1 MRILLFCSL
10 LISFLYGISQNKNN
24 LNEIATI
31 IRSGNASQIA
41 KFMDNS
47 IEITI
52 GESQKLYSKA
62 QAEQVLERF
71 FDKNNP
77 KQFNLIH
84 KSNVKEGKSKYGIGE
99 LITTSNKKF
108 RTYFYVVL
116 KNEKFL
122 IRELNFEEN

>member
-1 MRILLFCSL
+1 MRIILFCYL
-10 LISFLYGISQNKNN
+10 LISFLCGISQNKNN

-84 KSNVKEGKSKYGIGE
+84 KSNVKDI
-99 LITTSNKKF
+99 
-108 RTYFYVVL
+108 
-116 KNEKFL
+116 
-122 IRELNFEEN
+122 

>member
-1 MRILLFCSL
+1 MRILLFCYL
-10 LISFLYGISQNKNN
+10 LISFLCGISQNKND
-24 LNEIATI
+24 LSEIATI

>member
-1 MRILLFCSL
+1 MRIVLFSYL
-10 LISFLYGISQNKNN
+10 LISFLYGISQNKNG

-41 KFMDNS
+41 KFMDSS

-52 GESQKLYSKA
+52 GETQKLYSKA

-71 FDKNNP
+71 FEKNNP

-84 KSNVKEGKSKYGIGE
+84 RSNVKEGKSKYGIGE
-99 LITTSNKKF
+99 LHTTANKKF

-116 KNEKFL
+116 KNKKYL

>member
-1 MRILLFCSL
+1 MRIVFFSYLL
-10 LISFLYGISQNKNN
+10 LIIFNGISQNKND

-84 KSNVKEGKSKYGIGE
+84 RSNVKEGKSKYGIGE
-99 LITTSNKKF
+99 LQTTTNKKF

-116 KNEKFL
+116 KNEKYL

>member
-1 MRILLFCSL
+1 MRIVFFSYLL
-10 LISFLYGISQNKNN
+10 LIIFNGISQNKND

-84 KSNVKEGKSKYGIGE
+84 RSNVKEGKSKYGIGE
-99 LITTSNKKF
+99 LHTTTNKKF

-116 KNEKFL
+116 KNEKYL

>member
-1 MRILLFCSL
+1 MRILLFCYL
-10 LISFLYGISQNKNN
+10 LISFLFGISQNKND

-31 IRSGNASQIA
+31 IRSGNAAQIA

-52 GESQKLYSKA
+52 GESQKIYSKA

-84 KSNVKEGKSKYGIGE
+84 RSNVKEGKSKYGIGE

-116 KNEKFL
+116 INEKFL

>member
-1 MRILLFCSL
+1 MRIVFFSYLL
-10 LISFLYGISQNKNN
+10 LIIFNGISQNKND

-71 FDKNNP
+71 FDKNSP

-84 KSNVKEGKSKYGIGE
+84 K
-99 LITTSNKKF
+99 
-108 RTYFYVVL
+108 YV
-116 KNEKFL
+116 NSYQ
-122 IRELNFEEN
+122 

>member
-1 MRILLFCSL
+1 MRIVFFSYLL
-10 LISFLYGISQNKNN
+10 LIIFNGISQNKND

-84 KSNVKEGKSKYGIGE
+84 RSNVKEGKSKYGIGE
-99 LITTSNKKF
+99 LYTTTNKKF

-116 KNEKFL
+116 KNEKYL

>member
-1 MRILLFCSL
+1 MRILLFCYL
-10 LISFLYGISQNKNN
+10 FISFLCGISQNKND
-24 LNEIATI
+24 LSEIATI